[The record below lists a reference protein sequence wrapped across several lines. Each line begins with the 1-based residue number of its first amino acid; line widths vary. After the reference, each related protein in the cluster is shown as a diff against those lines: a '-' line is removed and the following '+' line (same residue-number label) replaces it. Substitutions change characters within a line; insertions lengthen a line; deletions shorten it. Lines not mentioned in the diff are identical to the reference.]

1 MRICPQCNSQVLL
14 QANICSNCALPLPE
28 NQSLD
33 TGHNQ
38 QEDYNQPDLEE
49 NDLGGNK
56 LEEKKIC
63 PSCKTNNDAKWA
75 FCSFCGAPL
84 LGVAVEKHLNQKPTA
99 PNVINKI
106 AKQSLQSVEEIILK
120 HKEIK
125 QTPTA
130 PQEKAQESTKDVANS
145 LKDLVFCIACG
156 QANHKDTATCLSC
169 QTPIIRTLAM
179 GSQVS
184 YPKLVLM
191 KDSGE
196 TETYDITADEVTI
209 GRIDSDISFPEDNYM
224 SSLHAR
230 IICKNQKYFLID
242 EQSKNGIYKR
252 IKKELTLTNG
262 NIVLIGKQVFRFEVE
277 S

>member
-28 NQSLD
+28 DLPFD
-33 TGHNQ
+33 TGYNQ
-38 QEDYNQPDLEE
+38 QNEYDEYDLEKE
-49 NDLGGNK
+49 DLG
-56 LEEKKIC
+56 EKKIC
-63 PSCKTNNDAKWA
+63 PSCNTNNDANWA

-84 LGVAVEKHLNQKPTA
+84 LGVAKEQPLPQKPTK

-106 AKQSLQSVEEIILK
+106 AEKPTQKPTQVVEEIIPK
-120 HKEIK
+120 PKSIK

-130 PQEKAQESTKDVANS
+130 PQEKIQESTKDVANS

-196 TETYDITADEVTI
+196 TETYDITADEMTI
-209 GRIDSDISFPEDNYM
+209 GRTDSDISFPEDNYM

-230 IICKNQKYFLID
+230 IICKNQKYFLVD
-242 EQSKNGIYKR
+242 EQSKNGVYKR

-262 NIVLIGKQVFRFEVE
+262 NIVLIGKQVFRFEIE